1 MLSTP
6 MSLMMAT
13 FVISL
18 YLKVFLT
25 AHEFI
30 CKVAIQLT
38 EISPVS
44 PSLSRLDAFHDSNN
58 EVPLHSIVF
67 SCAATK
73 SKILASEFIYFLYK
87 R

>member
-1 MLSTP
+1 

-13 FVISL
+13 FMISL
-18 YLKVFLT
+18 YD
-25 AHEFI
+25 FI
-30 CKVAIQLT
+30 YKLAIQLT

-44 PSLSRLDAFHDSNN
+44 SSLSRLDAFHDSNN

-73 SKILASEFIYFLYK
+73 SKILALEFVYSLYK